1 MCPLSVASRFRAK
14 RRARSARHALP
25 RSIYLSTF
33 AFHPKQE
40 KKMHIQMEKVQ
51 LKERR
56 KGRALKIK
64 HNMLVKSICV
74 VNPAVRG
81 AIRRHAPHKV
91 D

>member
-1 MCPLSVASRFRAK
+1 
-14 RRARSARHALP
+14 
-25 RSIYLSTF
+25 
-33 AFHPKQE
+33 
-40 KKMHIQMEKVQ
+40 MHIQMEKVQ